1 MSGALAIGSIP
12 LDQAASALRRRDP
25 SARAFYAYDL
35 DALTSRARRFRAAF
49 DAIDPLVAYALK
61 ANALPALLEVL
72 AAEGLGADAASL
84 GELERA
90 AASGFDAGRR
100 VLNGNGKTTEELEW
114 AAREGVHSL
123 NADHLGELDPL
134 ERAAAASGRNVTVA
148 LRVNPGIAT
157 PGHPYVATGDEE
169 AKFGISADAALEA
182 VAARARWPHLRVTGI
197 HVHVGSQILDP
208 EPLRRAARFALEL
221 AAEAERRG
229 TPLELLNLGGGFGV
243 DYADPAREFPLE
255 PFAREVAALFQGRRL
270 RLVLEPG
277 RWLVAPVGVLA
288 AEVLWVKERD
298 RRRFVVLAAGMN
310 DFLRTALYGA
320 RHRIVPVTPR
330 PGPATSATVV

>member
-90 AASGFDAGRR
+90 AASGFGAERR
-100 VLNGNGKTTEELEW
+100 VLNGNGKTHEELEW

-182 VAARARWPHLRVTGI
+182 IAARARWPHLRVTGI

-221 AAEAERRG
+221 V
-229 TPLELLNLGGGFGV
+229 P
-243 DYADPAREFPLE
+243 DAREGLGDVGVRRRHVPEL
-255 PFAREVAALFQGRRL
+255 ARE
-270 RLVLEPG
+270 
-277 RWLVAPVGVLA
+277 
-288 AEVLWVKERD
+288 D
-298 RRRFVVLAAGMN
+298 RRKAVGKLQLVHVELDRADREGASLPRDAA
-310 DFLRTALYGA
+310 
-320 RHRIVPVTPR
+320 
-330 PGPATSATVV
+330 ATGSGR